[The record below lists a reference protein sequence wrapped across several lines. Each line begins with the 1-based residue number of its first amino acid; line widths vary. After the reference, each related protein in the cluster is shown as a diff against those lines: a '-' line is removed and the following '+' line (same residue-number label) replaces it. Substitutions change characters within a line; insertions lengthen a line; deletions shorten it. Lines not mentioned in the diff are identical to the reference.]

1 MERMP
6 SILHDLVKTLEE
18 MNKKLDAIEKKLGNG
33 KTEE

>member
-6 SILHDLVKTLEE
+6 ILLHDLVKELEE
-18 MNKKLDAIEKKLGNG
+18 VNKKLDAIEKKLDNG